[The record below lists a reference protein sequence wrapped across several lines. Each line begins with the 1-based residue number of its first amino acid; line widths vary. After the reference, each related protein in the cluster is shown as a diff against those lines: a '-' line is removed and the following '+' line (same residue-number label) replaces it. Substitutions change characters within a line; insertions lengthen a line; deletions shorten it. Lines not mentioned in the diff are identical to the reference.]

1 MISSVSPST
10 FYSISSVQTS
20 TIEPVGAQKTLQSQT
35 SVPVI
40 DTSKFQ
46 PPPSSQSD
54 TSANSVN
61 QRHSVQSSEDMRTAA
76 PVESSAELSDEA
88 KQVINQL
95 RARDSEVR
103 AHEQAHLSAAGG
115 YATGGASYAYQVG
128 PDGQR
133 YAIGGEVGIDVSP
146 IAGDPEATLLKANVV
161 QRAALAPAEP
171 STQDMRVA
179 SAAMQMANQARVE
192 IAAQSAE
199 NPGSLNKS
207 NDSSGSRSVAVEEKL
222 QDADSPLLSNPSLQ
236 TSPLQID
243 RNGFDLRIQLQ
254 QVS

>member
-10 FYSISSVQTS
+10 FYSTSSVQTS
-20 TIEPVGAQKTLQSQT
+20 TIETVGAQKTLQSQA

-46 PPPSSQSD
+46 PPQSSQSD
-54 TSANSVN
+54 TSANSV
-61 QRHSVQSSEDMRTAA
+61 QSSDEMRTAA
-76 PVESSAELSDEA
+76 PVESSVELSDEA

-95 RARDSEVR
+95 QARDSEVR

-115 YATGGASYAYQVG
+115 YATGGASYTYQVG

-161 QRAALAPAEP
+161 QQAALAPAEP
-171 STQDMRVA
+171 SAQDMRVA

-199 NPGSLNKS
+199 SADPLNKS
-207 NDSSGSRSVAVEEKL
+207 NALSDRRSVAVEEKS
-222 QDADSPLLSNPSLQ
+222 QDADSPNLSNPSLQ

-254 QVS
+254 QIS